1 MKKMKIEEQ
10 AKLLLN
16 AFKEAYEPKNKFIEE
31 IVARGQY
38 ELNKGQIPQVALK
51 KVTVSIYQII
61 LVEKITIGDRAG
73 ELLNQMQKLSRSN
86 GFLGLGALFNPYP

>member
-10 AKLLLN
+10 AKFLLN
-16 AFKEAYEPKNKFIEE
+16 AFKKAYEPKNKFIEE
-31 IVARGQY
+31 IIAGGEY

-61 LVEKITIGDRAG
+61 LVEKITIGDHAG

-86 GFLGLGALFNPYP
+86 GFWGLGALFNPHP